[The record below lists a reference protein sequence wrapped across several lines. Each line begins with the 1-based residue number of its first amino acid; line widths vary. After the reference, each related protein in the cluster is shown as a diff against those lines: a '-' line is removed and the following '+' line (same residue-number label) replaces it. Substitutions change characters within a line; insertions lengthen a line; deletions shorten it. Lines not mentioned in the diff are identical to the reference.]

1 MVNHEN
7 LNWHYLVSCD
17 VKEGENDT
25 IILKIYCVVKIST
38 DIVERG
44 ERVLLRTLQYGEE
57 LDDENLRNAAR
68 ELEDALIK
76 IILSVRNN
84 DGVII
89 IGYSPDDLDDTEVE
103 RRLNSKP
110 YSYVKQGI
118 VLLKT

>member
-1 MVNHEN
+1 MVNYEN
-7 LNWHYLVSCD
+7 LNWHYLISCD
-17 VKEGENDT
+17 LRESENDT
-25 IILKIYCVVKIST
+25 IILKIYCVVKISM

-44 ERVLLRTLQYGEE
+44 ERVLLRILQYGEE

-89 IGYSPDDLDDTEVE
+89 IGHSPDDLDDTEVE

-110 YSYVKQGI
+110 YSYVKKGI
-118 VLLKT
+118 IHLK